1 MMTTDIDAPSR
12 MDAFGGL
19 AGAYLHTPFCAAICP
34 YCDFAVVA
42 GRDDLIDRYCDAV
55 VAEIGMDQPW
65 RPLDAVY
72 IGGGTPSRI
81 PGHQLSRFRD
91 ALSGRHGIS
100 KSAEVSLEANPEDW
114 TGEVAGT
121 FRAAGFNRVSFGA
134 QSFDS
139 SVLVSLGRRHGPDQ
153 ISTSVAIARAE
164 GFGSISIDLIYGT
177 PGETDQSWQST
188 LQSAVDAG
196 PDHVS
201 CYALTVE
208 PGTELGSRVD
218 RGAPAP
224 DPDVQASRFGIANSI
239 LTAGELTRYEVSN
252 WSRPGHEC
260 VYNSIVWAQGE
271 YVAYGNGAHRFRG
284 GVRSR
289 NLRRLEPYLK
299 AVENR
304 ESPVAGDES
313 LTGWDLELDR
323 LFVGLRRSA
332 GVEIGPGGRAF
343 IEDRDGQRLLGAG
356 VVSAEGDRLKV
367 ENPMLTDAVLRV
379 VLGLKV
385 GGQGPD
391 GDTLMAI
398 DA

>member
-1 MMTTDIDAPSR
+1 MTTDIGGMSH
-12 MDAFGGL
+12 MDAFGAL

-42 GRDDLIDRYCDAV
+42 GKDDLIDRYCDAV
-55 VAEIGMDQPW
+55 VAEIGMDPPW
-65 RPLDAVY
+65 RALDAVY
-72 IGGGTPSRI
+72 VGGGTPSRV
-81 PGHQLSRFRD
+81 PGHQLNRFLD
-91 ALSGRHGIS
+91 ALRSLHGIDEA
-100 KSAEVSLEANPEDW
+100 AEVSLEANPEDW
-114 TGEVAGT
+114 TAEAAAS

-139 SVLVSLGRRHGPDQ
+139 SVLLSLGRRHGPDHM
-153 ISTSVAIARAE
+153 STSVATARAE
-164 GFGSISIDLIYGT
+164 GFGSVSIDLIYGS
-177 PGETDQSWQST
+177 PDESDRSWRETVEA
-188 LQSAVDAG
+188 AVAGG

-208 PGTELGSRVD
+208 PGTELGRQVS

-224 DPDVQASRFGIANSI
+224 DPDIQANRFGIADSI
-239 LTAGELTRYEVSN
+239 LSANGLTRYEVSN

-260 VYNSIVWAQGE
+260 VYNSIVWAQGD
-271 YVAYGNGAHRFRG
+271 YVAYGNGAHRFRD

-289 NLRRLEPYLK
+289 NFRHLESYLK

-304 ESPVAGDES
+304 QSPIAGEEA
-313 LTGWDLELDR
+313 LVGWDLELDR

-332 GVEIGPGGRAF
+332 GVAVGRGGRAF
-343 IEDRDGQRLLGAG
+343 VADAEGQRLLEAG
-356 VVSAEGDRLKV
+356 VVAANGDRLKV
-367 ENPMLTDAVLRV
+367 VNPMLSDAVLRV

-385 GGQGPD
+385 GEQGPD
-391 GDTLMAI
+391 GDTLVAR

>member
-1 MMTTDIDAPSR
+1 MSH
-12 MDAFGGL
+12 MDAFGDL

-42 GRDDLIDRYCDAV
+42 GKDDLVDRYCDAV
-55 VAEIGMDQPW
+55 VAEIGMDRPW

-72 IGGGTPSRI
+72 VGGGTPSRV
-81 PGHQLSRFRD
+81 PGNQLNRFLE
-91 ALSGRHGIS
+91 ALRARHGINEA
-100 KSAEVSLEANPEDW
+100 AEVGLEANPEDW
-114 TGEVAGT
+114 TGEAAAS

-134 QSFDS
+134 QSFDT
-139 SVLVSLGRRHGPDQ
+139 SVLLSLGRRHGPDQ

-164 GFGSISIDLIYGT
+164 GFASVSIDLIYGS
-177 PGETDQSWQST
+177 PDESDRSWRAT
-188 LQSAVDAG
+188 VEDAGAAG

-208 PGTELGSRVD
+208 PGTELGRQVG

-224 DPDVQASRFGIANSI
+224 DPDIQASRFGIADSI
-239 LTAGELTRYEVSN
+239 LNAHGLTRYEVSN
-252 WSRPGHEC
+252 WSRPGYEC
-260 VYNSIVWAQGE
+260 VYNSIVWAQGQ
-271 YVAYGNGAHRFRG
+271 YVAYGNGAHRFQD

-289 NLRRLEPYLK
+289 NFRRLETYLK

-304 ESPVAGDES
+304 ESPTAGEEI

-332 GVEIGPGGRAF
+332 GAAVGPGGRVF
-343 IEDRDGQRLLGAG
+343 IADGDGQRLLEAG
-356 VVSAEGDRLKV
+356 VVSADGDRLKV
-367 ENPMLTDAVLRV
+367 ENPMLSDAVLRV

-385 GGQGPD
+385 GEKG
-391 GDTLMAI
+391 
-398 DA
+398 

>member
-1 MMTTDIDAPSR
+1 MTTDTETASR

-42 GRDDLIDRYCDAV
+42 GKDDLIERYCDAV
-55 VAEIGMDQPW
+55 VAEIGMDRPW

-72 IGGGTPSRI
+72 VGGGTPSRV
-81 PGHQLSRFRD
+81 PGHQLNRFLD
-91 ALSGRHGIS
+91 ALSSLHGINEA
-100 KSAEVSLEANPEDW
+100 AEVTLEANPEDW
-114 TGEVAGT
+114 TGEIAAS

-139 SVLVSLGRRHGPDQ
+139 SVLLSLGRRHGPDQ
-153 ISTSVAIARAE
+153 IPTSVATARAE
-164 GFGSISIDLIYGT
+164 GFSSVSIDLIYGS
-177 PGETDQSWQST
+177 PDESDRSWLAT
-188 LQSAVDAG
+188 VEAAVAAG

-208 PGTELGSRVD
+208 AGTKLGRQVSL
-218 RGAPAP
+218 GAPAP
-224 DPDVQASRFGIANSI
+224 DPDIQASRFAIADSILIAN
-239 LTAGELTRYEVSN
+239 GLTRYEVSN

-260 VYNSIVWAQGE
+260 VYNSIVWAQGD
-271 YVAYGNGAHRFRG
+271 YLAYGNGAHGFLD

-289 NLRRLEPYLK
+289 NFRHLETYLR

-304 ESPVAGDES
+304 ESPTAGEEF

-323 LFVGLRRSA
+323 IFVGLRRSA
-332 GVEIGPGGRAF
+332 GVAVGPGGRVF
-343 IEDRDGQRLLGAG
+343 IGDGDGQRLIEAG
-356 VVSAEGDRLKV
+356 VVSVNGDRLKV
-367 ENPMLTDAVLRV
+367 ENPMLTDEVLRV

-385 GGQGPD
+385 GEHGPD
-391 GDTLMAI
+391 GDTLMGAY
-398 DA
+398 A